1 MESTIIPELLY
12 NYISFK
18 MLMKLRICSKNFQN
32 IYDNEAFWNII
43 NLTDVSITDIDLL
56 RDIFKNQYITIYN
69 LSNKNRSIM
78 AIPFSIL
85 SRLKNTKLLIF

>member
-18 MLMKLRICSKNFQN
+18 TIMKLRICSKSFCN
-32 IYDNEAFWNII
+32 IYDDEYFWNII
-43 NLTDVSITDIDLL
+43 NLTDVYTRDVDSL
-56 RDIFKNQYITIYN
+56 RDCFKNQYITIYN
-69 LSNKNRSIM
+69 LSNKDRSIM
-78 AIPFSIL
+78 SIPFSIL